1 MGAPTDVSR
10 PTRGL
15 SGTDVM
21 FLLSLAFVLFALLV
35 TIAVI
40 RH

>member
-1 MGAPTDVSR
+1 V
-10 PTRGL
+10 L

-21 FLLSLAFVLFALLV
+21 FLLSLAVVFFALVV
-35 TIAVI
+35 TIVVI

>member
-1 MGAPTDVSR
+1 MPAPTDVSR
-10 PTRGL
+10 PTRVL

-21 FLLSLAFVLFALLV
+21 FLLSLAVVFFALVV
-35 TIAVI
+35 TIVVI